1 MKTKLFIGF
10 LFDDNQIAA
19 SKIRNFRLR
28 FDPKFNQMPHTHLG
42 VVEPFLVDSIKVDL
56 IESLKEEIETFY
68 FGREE
73 APMISFKGLDFM
85 QMKKRNILSLM
96 PSFNQ
101 ELEFFKELLI
111 DVCHHYEPQTKIA
124 NSKKFITLGRFSS
137 GNNLNKALHFAK
149 REFNL
154 EQMKGN
160 SIWLFK
166 KSNSYWEPFECLYH
180 FDEIVSSLL
189 QPAFAKI

>member
-10 LFDDNQIAA
+10 LFDDNQIA
-19 SKIRNFRLR
+19 STKIRNFRLR
-28 FDPKFNQMPHTHLG
+28 FDPKFKEMPHTHLG
-42 VVEPFLVDSIKVDL
+42 VVEPFECESINADMV
-56 IESLKEEIETFY
+56 ESLKEEIETFY
-68 FGREE
+68 FQQKE
-73 APMISFKGLDFM
+73 APMLGFKGLDFM

-96 PSFNQ
+96 PSFDQ
-101 ELEFFKELLI
+101 EVEFLKELLI
-111 DVCHHYEPQTKIA
+111 DVCHYYEPKQKIQ
-124 NSKKFITLGRFSS
+124 NSKKFITLGRFHT

-149 REFNL
+149 REFND

-166 KSNSYWEPFECLYH
+166 KTNAEWEPYECLYQ
-180 FDEIVSSLL
+180 FEETVSPLL